1 MGRLAGFAN
10 RKPQR
15 RLSNGW
21 PPWVRL
27 IYARG
32 CLAGGGA
39 ACLERAAQLP
49 ACAPTESRPAKRL
62 ACSWVSPTAL
72 DATALR
78 ALYQAC
84 LNRLHILE
92 RYPSPDW
99 SIADKWVARE
109 LLQTGTPTA
118 TVAAVLCQG
127 SPGFPRRHADPEDYL
142 RRTIGCAARQIHSC
156 VFPARTDSLD

>member
-1 MGRLAGFAN
+1 MPAVAWPVVVQLASSGPPNCQPVRRRRAD
-10 RKPQR
+10 RQKP
-15 RLSNGW
+15 
-21 PPWVRL
+21 
-27 IYARG
+27 
-32 CLAGGGA
+32 
-39 ACLERAAQLP
+39 
-49 ACAPTESRPAKRL
+49 L
-62 ACSWVSPTAL
+62 ACSSWVSPTAL

-84 LNRLHILE
+84 LNRLHLLE

-142 RRTIGCAARQIHSC
+142 RRTIDCAAR
-156 VFPARTDSLD
+156 